1 MNKFNTKIDFL
12 NIKIRL
18 QIPDIRA
25 RNKIFLFFFLI
36 ILMLYFPLRFGQTVK
51 STQPRCTSATQEKR
65 PIALSFPA
73 PKFQNNVVWP
83 LPKFLFCLQKP
94 EATKLS
100 AKARIPKLTNKQ
112 THILFHIHKSNVT
125 PLAHVTPRAWAYQ
138 KL

>member
-1 MNKFNTKIDFL
+1 
-12 NIKIRL
+12 
-18 QIPDIRA
+18 
-25 RNKIFLFFFLI
+25 
-36 ILMLYFPLRFGQTVK
+36 MLYIPLRFGQTVK
-51 STQPRCTSATQEKR
+51 STQPGCTSTTREKR

-94 EATKLS
+94 EATNLS

-112 THILFHIHKSNVT
+112 THILSHIHKSNVT
-125 PLAHVTPRAWAYQ
+125 LLAHVTPRAWAYQ